1 MPTRA
6 LLEIV
11 SAIED
16 LARPGRE
23 HGTTPPIV
31 LAATRALLSNNAGAS
46 IRARQFC
53 CGRCGALD
61 RVVDGD
67 VDRLER
73 EAGAVKVEH
82 WKILQ
87 CARKS
92 RASNEGARRWL
103 RVPCQ

>member
-1 MPTRA
+1 M
-6 LLEIV
+6 V
-11 SAIED
+11 STIEY
-16 LARPGRE
+16 LARPGGE
-23 HGTTPPIV
+23 FGLAPPGV
-31 LAATRALLSNNAGAS
+31 LHLARALVANDRCAQIG
-46 IRARQFC
+46 ARQLRRGC
-53 CGRCGALD
+53 RGALD